1 MSKRSAVI
9 KRDTKETKIEVK
21 LDLEG
26 TGQYKIS
33 TGIPFLDHML
43 SLFASHGLFDLE
55 IKAKGDLE
63 VDIHHTNEDVG
74 ICLGQAFD
82 RALGDK
88 KGIKRFAGAGVPMD
102 EALAR
107 ITLDI
112 GGRPSLYV
120 TVDKKV
126 ELGGKNKK
134 KYSFE
139 DAKHFL
145 RSFCQEAGINAHVD
159 ILAGEDLHH
168 ILEAVFKSLAR
179 AMDTA
184 TKIDPRI
191 KGVPSTKG
199 TI

>member
-1 MSKRSAVI
+1 MKNRIAVVKRAT
-9 KRDTKETKIEVK
+9 RETKIQLK
-21 LDLEG
+21 LNIDG
-26 TGQYKIS
+26 KGKYDIN
-33 TGIPFLDHML
+33 TGIAFLDHML
-43 SLFASHGLFDLE
+43 SLFTKHGLFDLE

-82 RALGDK
+82 RALEDK

-112 GGRPSLYV
+112 SGRPSLYITIDKMV
-120 TVDKKV
+120 KLPGHDKK
-126 ELGGKNKK
+126 G
-134 KYSFE
+134 YSFE

-145 RSFCQEAGINAHVD
+145 RSFCQHAGINAHID

-168 ILEAVFKSLAR
+168 ILEAVFKALAR
-179 AMDTA
+179 ALDTA
-184 TKIDPRI
+184 TKVDPRI
-191 KGVPSTKG
+191 KGIPSTKG
-199 TI
+199 KI

>member
-9 KRDTKETKIEVK
+9 KRNTKETKIEVK

-26 TGQYKIS
+26 TGQYKIN

-43 SLFASHGLFDLE
+43 CLFASHGLFDLE
-55 IKAKGDLE
+55 IKAKGDLD

-126 ELGGKNKK
+126 ELGGKHKK

-184 TKIDPRI
+184 TKLDPRI

-199 TI
+199 QI